1 MDQRLRAVDLLHIC
15 KKSKKS
21 EIVKDI
27 REETWVQIEG
37 SVRENTVLQKQNFKN
52 NSNFYYGCN
61 FQYYFFKKNKFL

>member
-27 REETWVQIEG
+27 LSQIEG
-37 SVRENTVLQKQNFKN
+37 FSARGNCVTETKFVLRIIVIPIMDVIFIITFSRKT
-52 NSNFYYGCN
+52 S
-61 FQYYFFKKNKFL
+61 FL